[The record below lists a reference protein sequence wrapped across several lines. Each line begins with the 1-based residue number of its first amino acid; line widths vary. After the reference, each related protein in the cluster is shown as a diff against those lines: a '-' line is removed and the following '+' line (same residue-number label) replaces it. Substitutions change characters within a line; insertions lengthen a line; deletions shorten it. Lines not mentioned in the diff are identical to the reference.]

1 MPSLLI
7 LYKYSVH
14 QQVGFHTE
22 IFKWMHTEAKRL
34 KIPTEGWTG
43 GIVIDEMSIQ
53 EDLQICKSGDGIE
66 VVDLGEEGNIC
77 KTQSW

>member
-1 MPSLLI
+1 
-7 LYKYSVH
+7 
-14 QQVGFHTE
+14 
-22 IFKWMHTEAKRL
+22 MHTEAKRL

-66 VVDLGEEGNIC
+66 VVDLGEEGNI
-77 KTQSW
+77 

>member
-1 MPSLLI
+1 
-7 LYKYSVH
+7 
-14 QQVGFHTE
+14 
-22 IFKWMHTEAKRL
+22 MHTEAKRL

-66 VVDLGEEGNIC
+66 IVGLVDEFHNHVKNCNQGDCDYIVVNI
-77 KTQSW
+77 